1 MPLLAIFAVTDRS
14 LYRPH
19 WRLLIFGVLA
29 AVSIYEA
36 YQGAI
41 DPWRPAFPTIRLAFV
56 STPTTRSQT
65 VALSGYSSFYQ
76 LPDDVRES
84 LGSNDIVPRQ
94 FDANRTLVIP
104 PGQSWW
110 FIGGRTPLTPEIAQP
125 LGLNWPATVTLQ
137 ADLHQPVQNWLATF
151 TTTASLDTG
160 APISLPVTFNGELD
174 LLGYQIQPR
183 PDRLDVITA
192 WRVNVLPSY
201 RQQRKISFDLP
212 ASDNTTS
219 QHWESFGL
227 QYDTLQPGDLV
238 IHVRSLPAPTRNTLH
253 IGLVDTTTGARLP
266 TDLQTDQVLI
276 PLTEQ

>member
-14 LYRPH
+14 LYRPR

-41 DPWRPAFPTIRLAFV
+41 DPWRPAFPSIRLAFV
-56 STPTTRSQT
+56 STPATRSQA
-65 VALSGYSSFYQ
+65 VGLSGYSSFYQ

-94 FDANRTLVIP
+94 FDATRTLVIP
-104 PGQSWW
+104 QGQAWW
-110 FIGGRTPLTPEIAQP
+110 FIGGRTPLTSEIAQP

-137 ADLHQPVQNWLATF
+137 ADLHQPTQDWLATF
-151 TTTASLDTG
+151 TTTAFLDTSV
-160 APISLPVTFNGELD
+160 PISLPVTFNGELD

-192 WRVNVLPSY
+192 WRVNAPPSY
-201 RQQRKISFDLP
+201 RQQRKISFDLT
-212 ASDNTTS
+212 ASDNAAP
-219 QHWESFGL
+219 QHWESFGV

-238 IHVRSLPAPTRNTLH
+238 IHVRSLPTSTQSTLH
-253 IGLVDTTTGARLP
+253 IGLVDTATGARLP
-266 TDLQTDQVLI
+266 TSLQTDQIAIQLDA
-276 PLTEQ
+276 E